1 MKKVHVSV
9 VPNKQTNKRTNKR
22 TNERT
27 NEQNKQTNKKQT
39 DKQTNKQTNIS
50 FPISEVCKEGDNTAV
65 DIHSVSQ
72 HYRHGNRATDSLTV

>member
-1 MKKVHVSV
+1 M
-9 VPNKQTNKRTNKR
+9 NKR

-27 NEQNKQTNKKQT
+27 NERTNKQKTNRQT
-39 DKQTNKQTNIS
+39 NKQTNKQTNIS

-72 HYRHGNRATDSLTV
+72 HYRHGNRAADSLTV